1 MIFGFLFWWQILST
15 WLIYNQNYYFS
26 VHCSFLLLK
35 LNYLVLPKNQII
47 LLLVE
52 VLSIDSPFSIYLSQ
66 RLSAL
71 LSYTLYSCRSVCAS
85 TVKRLCEKI
94 LSTRSLLKKLR
105 DGRESRRIPSS
116 PTSRDYSVP
125 SRPIPLWLRKSRPRT
140 GRDGICTASRGAL
153 GPTIKDVRG
162 EKGSR
167 EGEGSMVS
175 FSHTYPHPLYRDCE
189 VNS

>member
-71 LSYTLYSCRSVCAS
+71 LSCTLYRCRSVCAS

-105 DGRESRRIPSS
+105 GTGEKVEEFRPVPSRYGSENL
-116 PTSRDYSVP
+116 VP
-125 SRPIPLWLRKSRPRT
+125 SRPVP
-140 GRDGICTASRGAL
+140 GRDGTGFVTRLAELWWILLIA
-153 GPTIKDVRG
+153 
-162 EKGSR
+162 
-167 EGEGSMVS
+167 
-175 FSHTYPHPLYRDCE
+175 FHTE
-189 VNS
+189 

>member
-71 LSYTLYSCRSVCAS
+71 LSCTLYRCRSVCAS

-105 DGRESRRIPSS
+105 GTGQKVEEFRPVPRPVTIQSRPVPSRYGS
-116 PTSRDYSVP
+116 ENLVP
-125 SRPIPLWLRKSRPRT
+125 SRPGT
-140 GRDGICTASRGAL
+140 GRD
-153 GPTIKDVRG
+153 
-162 EKGSR
+162 
-167 EGEGSMVS
+167 
-175 FSHTYPHPLYRDCE
+175 LYRVPRSSGSYSLLRCE
-189 VNS
+189 CIE